1 MQFNNVIVNA
11 ISGCFNL
18 FGRLINALSDQ
29 WQLYTAVLLLVLIFR
44 FLILPAFGVSSGFSD
59 DIKNNKSTVKSNIKR
74 S

>member
-1 MQFNNVIVNA
+1 MQVNNVIVNA
-11 ISGCFNL
+11 ISGCFSL

-44 FLILPAFGVSSGFSD
+44 FLILPAFGVSSGSSD
-59 DIKNNKSTVKSNIKR
+59 DIKNHKAHVKSNNKR